1 MYSNINVMK
10 ERDFAEMMAT
20 ELGVPVSEL
29 VQGYAQFLTDSIE
42 ML

>member
-1 MYSNINVMK
+1 MK
-10 ERDFAEMMAT
+10 EKEFTEVMAT